1 LDKELEYYFQNKPER
16 VYEIGDRERILKW
29 MASRPRAK
37 TEIKVIGGKD
47 SEVVVVIPTANFE
60 RVSRELRKIYSDLTL
75 VFVLSSGP
83 YFNYATSVNHGIQFA
98 LKEFHPKWI
107 VVSND
112 DVLEAENPS
121 KLVEELST
129 TDRSLVF
136 AKPSS
141 YHTYKVSII
150 KFNRSYLK
158 VMKNIG
164 KIFRIPPAEVYGSL
178 TLKYGEK
185 LRISK
190 LTVIDSML
198 KAKKF
203 AGEVVKEVVN
213 GGSFM
218 VINRRI
224 VSDKVFDE
232 TFINGYEDVFLSLK
246 HEKDT
251 EIIDYQ
257 LREKRG
263 MSLGFD
269 KIRFVRLYVNEV
281 YFNYLM
287 EKSEKM

>member
-1 LDKELEYYFQNKPER
+1 MDKELEYYFQNKPER

-158 VMKNIG
+158 VMKNIC